1 MIYIDSGDTGGKFS
15 NGFLR
20 RKRKI
25 ATSVNDPVGG
35 QLAAVI
41 NDTCGDG
48 KQWQKYRVAKA
59 LNWLIREKNNL

>member
-41 NDTCGDG
+41 NYTCGDG
-48 KQWQKYRVAKA
+48 KQ
-59 LNWLIREKNNL
+59 